1 MSERPNRPQPNPG
14 PGCPV
19 EGGACSCECQ
29 ALMKKLSAAQFAA
42 FELHLLLDTHPCDP
56 SILAE
61 YRKYERMAQ
70 MLREEYEQKCGPLRP
85 SDQFGDGRWEWVDAP
100 WPWDIC
106 KEGQ

>member
-1 MSERPNRPQPNPG
+1 MSERPNRPVPNPG

-29 ALMKKLSAAQFAA
+29 ALLKKLSAAQFAA
-42 FELHLLLDTHPCDP
+42 FELHL
-56 SILAE
+56 LAE

-100 WPWDIC
+100 WPWDLC